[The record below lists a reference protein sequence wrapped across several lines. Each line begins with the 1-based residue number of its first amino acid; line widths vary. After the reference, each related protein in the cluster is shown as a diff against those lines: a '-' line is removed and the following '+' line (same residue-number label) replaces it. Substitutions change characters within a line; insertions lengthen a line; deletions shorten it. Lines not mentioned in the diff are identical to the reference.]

1 MGSLFSSTLNTRAL
15 PVDGMRY
22 IRSDTPLNLTREEI
36 QWLLDNN
43 ITTLVD
49 LRSEQ
54 ELERKPCPLQKMEEF
69 TLLPSAGNRWRKD
82 SEIPGT
88 AL

>member
-22 IRSDTPLNLTREEI
+22 IRSDAPLNLTREEI

-43 ITTLVD
+43 IA
-49 LRSEQ
+49 Q
-54 ELERKPCPLQKMEEF
+54 PMAAIK
-69 TLLPSAGNRWRKD
+69 
-82 SEIPGT
+82 
-88 AL
+88 